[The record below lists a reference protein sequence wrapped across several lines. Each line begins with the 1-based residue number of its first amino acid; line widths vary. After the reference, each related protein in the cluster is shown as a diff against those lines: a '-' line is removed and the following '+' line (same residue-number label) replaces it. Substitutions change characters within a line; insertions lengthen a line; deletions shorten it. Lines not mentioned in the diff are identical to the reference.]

1 MKVLFLASEMAP
13 FVKSGGLGDI
23 IGSLPKALA
32 LKGIEVSVFIPK
44 YNSINKDL
52 LKNIEFICSTNV
64 LVGGVTR
71 NASIYKLT
79 ENDIDIYFVENEHYF
94 NRYGIYGFIDDIE
107 RFSFFNRASLCSIE
121 FIGFKPDII
130 HLNDWQTG
138 IAPLYLQEKY
148 STYPFYKN
156 IKTLFTIHN
165 IQYQGV
171 FPEDRFYT
179 LGLSRDSWHPDGSE
193 FYNNVNFLK
202 AGLNYSNAISTV
214 SRTYAKE
221 IMTPE
226 FGYGL
231 DGVIRNRSKDTY
243 GILNG
248 VDYEDL
254 KADSEKALGTSEGRD
269 FFELKAERK
278 ANLQRHF
285 GLPERDVP
293 IYAIVSRLAEQK
305 GLDLLS
311 EYALHKDAQFIVLG
325 TGEGRLEQKFLHFQD
340 SFPDK
345 FRACINFDV
354 NLSFKI
360 YAGSDFFIMPSL
372 FEPCGLGQIY
382 AMFFGTAPI
391 VRNTGGLADT
401 VQHFNPQD
409 GTGNGFVFN
418 DFVQSGLDWA
428 IDESFKVYQNK
439 EQMRQIAENA
449 LKSDFS
455 WEKSAD
461 DYISLYKK
469 ILES

>member
-1 MKVLFLASEMAP
+1 MKILFLASEMAP
-13 FVKSGGLGDI
+13 FIKSGGLGDI
-23 IGSLPKALA
+23 IGSLPKTLA
-32 LKGIEVSVFIPK
+32 LKGVEVSVFIPK

-52 LKNIEFICSTNV
+52 LKDKEFICSTNV
-64 LVGGVTR
+64 LVGGISR
-71 NASIYKLT
+71 SASIYKLR
-79 ENDIDIYFVENEHYF
+79 ENNVDIYFVENEHYF
-94 NRYGIYGFIDDIE
+94 NRYGIYGFVDDVE
-107 RFSFFNRASLCSIE
+107 RFSFFNRAALCSLE
-121 FIGFKPDII
+121 FIGFKPDVI

-138 IAPLYLQEKY
+138 ITPLYLKEKY
-148 STYPFYKN
+148 NAYPFYKN

-171 FPEDRFYT
+171 FPEDKFYT
-179 LGLSRDSWHPDGSE
+179 LALSRDSWHQDGSE

-202 AGLNYSNAISTV
+202 AGINYSDAISTV
-214 SRTYAKE
+214 SRTYAQE

-231 DGVIRNRSKDTY
+231 DGVIRNRSNDTC

-248 VDYEDL
+248 VNYADL
-254 KADSEKALGTSEGRD
+254 KAESEKALVHSEGKD
-269 FFELKAERK
+269 FFKLKAERK
-278 ANLQRHF
+278 AELQRYF

-311 EYALHKDAQFIVLG
+311 EFAIHKDAQFIILG
-325 TGEGRLEQKFLHFQD
+325 TGEGRLEQKFLHYQD

-345 FRACINFDV
+345 FRACITFDI
-354 NLSFKI
+354 NLSYQI

-382 AMFFGTAPI
+382 AMYFGTIPV

-401 VQHFNPQD
+401 VQHFNPQE

-418 DFVQSGLDWA
+418 DFLQSGLDWA
-428 IDESFKVYQNK
+428 IEESFNVYQNK
-439 EQMRQIAENA
+439 KQMRLLVKNA
-449 LKSDFS
+449 RKSDFS

-461 DYISLYKK
+461 EYIALYNK
-469 ILES
+469 ILEK